1 MTEAIPEV
9 AGTVLTGLLILATA
23 VWVGGFAVIAVVA
36 HVARRTLPP
45 SSRVAL
51 FQGLGR
57 TYGLVA
63 AVALASAYGV
73 GAILLYGRAWD
84 GQLSAT
90 AVVAVALP
98 VATAVG
104 VAQAR
109 RMSRIRQHALD
120 QPADALLAEQIR
132 RGARHA
138 AALRALIGVL
148 SLALLALGIMLG
160 Q

>member
-1 MTEAIPEV
+1 MTEAIPAV
-9 AGTVLTGLLILATA
+9 AGTVLTGALILAAA

-36 HVARRTLPP
+36 RVARRTLPP

-63 AVALASAYGV
+63 AVALASTYGV
-73 GAILLYGRAWD
+73 GATLLYGRAWD

-90 AVVAVALP
+90 AVVATALP
-98 VATAVG
+98 VTTAVG

-109 RMSRIRQHALD
+109 RMSRIRREALD
-120 QPADALLAEQIR
+120 RPADAMLAERIR
-132 RGARHA
+132 RGARLA

-148 SLALLALGIMLG
+148 TLALLALAIMLG
-160 Q
+160 R